1 MLNKIFGHKKPS
13 PPPFNHHA
21 PPWTTDPPPKKGFQ
35 AFRGPAEKGLRALKI
50 VHAGGSAEYYYMA
63 IPATRIIEKYPS
75 FILTRPEVFRRPW
88 DSIVRP
94 EEILV
99 PGQKFYIVPRRTV
112 KKLRRRIKK
121 TSSELGE
128 TNVSQQ
134 KNKFSTSSI
143 MAKSGSNKKAR
154 NHRVRF
160 FGIDVTAKQ
169 ESDSVPSNRKVGS
182 VPSDKKKPKKL
193 GTDGKKRMARYSSA
207 WEPSLTSINE
217 TSGPDD

>member
-1 MLNKIFGHKKPS
+1 MLNKIFGHKKPI
-13 PPPFNHHA
+13 PFNHHA
-21 PPWTTDPPPKKGFQ
+21 SPWTAVPPSEKGLK
-35 AFRGPAEKGLRALKI
+35 AFTGPAEKGLRALKI

-63 IPATRIIEKYPS
+63 IPAARIIEKYPS

-99 PGQKFYIVPRRTV
+99 PGQKFYIVPPRTV

-121 TSSELGE
+121 TISELGE

-134 KNKFSTSSI
+134 KDNLSTSSI
-143 MAKSGSNKKAR
+143 MAKSGSKKKSR

-160 FGIDVTAKQ
+160 FGIDVTGKQ
-169 ESDSVPSNRKVGS
+169 ESDSIPFIKKMGS
-182 VPSDKKKPKKL
+182 VPSDKKKPEIFE
-193 GTDGKKRMARYSSA
+193 TDGKKRRARYSSA

-217 TSGPDD
+217 TSRPDD